1 MTAEEDDEVYLVRL
15 IKKGSSPEENEYS
28 YTPAGYL
35 LSKLAPEAEPI
46 LEELHQM
53 CLAKKKRPFQG
64 DNKPRVRELGQKLY
78 EIGDDGHETMCHVF
92 YDLPEAGQEDLDYVW
107 KGVGRWDD

>member
-15 IKKGSSPEENEYS
+15 IKKGSTPEQNEYS
-28 YTPAGYL
+28 YRAVGFL
-35 LSKLAPEAEPI
+35 RSKLDAEAEPI

-64 DNKPRVRELGQKLY
+64 DNKPRVRMSWVKNYSRLVMTVMKRCVRFITTCQKRAKR
-78 EIGDDGHETMCHVF
+78 I
-92 YDLPEAGQEDLDYVW
+92 
-107 KGVGRWDD
+107 